1 MYVLLRAYAHGSP
14 STLHGLPRKAGSW
27 PSGTAMTSRRTRAAK
42 HRQTWFSVTITIQI
56 ARGERR
62 RSAQK
67 ICLCQKKAVVQ
78 VRLSA
83 IVMTV
88 QRSSRLRGGS
98 VPSFLALPAK
108 SPIDSRSSRRIV
120 FSPGV
125 EIAAC
130 CRVVMHGNQARRERC
145 DSRRRRIGDFF
156 WHLMIFL
163 GISLNRCRAISAAV
177 YKPCPYITHAC
188 RRPGADNPARYRG

>member
-1 MYVLLRAYAHGSP
+1 MKAQLRLASKTRQKRIQFRHTPGEFGLTVYLRDLRDLRDPHRYRSP
-14 STLHGLPRKAGSW
+14 FR
-27 PSGTAMTSRRTRAAK
+27 SR
-42 HRQTWFSVTITIQI
+42 
-56 ARGERR
+56 RR
-62 RSAQK
+62 RSAKK
-67 ICLCQKKAVVQ
+67 ICLCKKKAVVQ

-108 SPIDSRSSRRIV
+108 SPIGSRSSRRIV

-177 YKPCPYITHAC
+177 YEPCPYITHAC